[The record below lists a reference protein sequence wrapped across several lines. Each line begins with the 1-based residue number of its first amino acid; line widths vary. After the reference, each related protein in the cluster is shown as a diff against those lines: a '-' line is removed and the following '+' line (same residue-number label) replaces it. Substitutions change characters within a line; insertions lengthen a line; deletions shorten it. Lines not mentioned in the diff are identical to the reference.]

1 MPDDQWWFSKDEMQ
15 NVPYQDCEYPTNLK
29 RNTSPIMILEDK
41 TCKGSYFIETSR
53 VVDNIFFAK
62 FEFTPSLIEIVGV
75 YLSFLMTR
83 PISKYAPPRI
93 KKISS
98 HVCTLKNIPC
108 TCLHHIKEGSEFLLS
123 DRGYFVI
130 PRKVLSLNSFFFR
143 MCLLHNRT

>member
-1 MPDDQWWFSKDEMQ
+1 MQ

-75 YLSFLMTR
+75 YLSFLMTC
-83 PISKYAPPRI
+83 PISKYAPLES
-93 KKISS
+93 KQYLLMFVHENTF
-98 HVCTLKNIPC
+98 HVRVYITQRRVLNFFCQTGYTL
-108 TCLHHIKEGSEFLLS
+108 
-123 DRGYFVI
+123 
-130 PRKVLSLNSFFFR
+130 
-143 MCLLHNRT
+143 

>member
-62 FEFTPSLIEIVGV
+62 FEFTPSLIEIVGGV
-75 YLSFLMTR
+75 LIFSYDPSYFE
-83 PISKYAPPRI
+83 ICPPSNQKNIFSCLYI
-93 KKISS
+93 KKHSMYVSTS
-98 HVCTLKNIPC
+98 HKGGV
-108 TCLHHIKEGSEFLLS
+108 
-123 DRGYFVI
+123 
-130 PRKVLSLNSFFFR
+130 
-143 MCLLHNRT
+143 